1 MTYTRRC
8 VQMLYEDH
16 QAVMALASEID
27 GLLGRSGRD
36 GPDMGDDATRQ
47 LVSRAVEAIE
57 HEVTDHFAFEEKSMF
72 PLLREE
78 GEDEICDHLDEDH
91 RVILPLGKSAAAIA
105 RKGLQE
111 GFDHDSWQKFVHDA
125 GEFIERILAH
135 AEKEDMA
142 MLPLLEDI
150 LDAETDMQL
159 AEEYASA

>member
-1 MTYTRRC
+1 MTFTRRC

-16 QAVMALASEID
+16 QAVMALANEID
-27 GLLGRSGRD
+27 GLLGRTGRD
-36 GPDMGDDATRQ
+36 GPDTGDDDTRQ
-47 LVSRAVEAIE
+47 LLLRAAEAIE
-57 HEVTDHFAFEEKSMF
+57 HEVTNHFTFEENSMF
-72 PLLREE
+72 PLLRDE
-78 GEDEICDHLDEDH
+78 GEDEICDHLGEDH
-91 RVILPLGKSAAAIA
+91 RVILPLGLSAAALA
-105 RKGLQE
+105 RKGLDG

-150 LDAETDMQL
+150 LDAETDMRM